1 MASENTIV
9 RVKQGELRGV
19 VEETDYGDQYLAFRG
34 IPYAKPPI
42 GPLRFKDPEPLEPWS
57 GIRDASKHGDVCA
70 QNDTLFRQLKGSDDC
85 LYLNVYR
92 PVAESKTK
100 RAVMVWIHGG
110 AFMVGSG
117 NDDIYGPD
125 YLMRKDIVLVKIN
138 YRLGVLGFLN
148 LEHEIA
154 PGNQGLKDQVMA
166 LKWVQENISSF
177 GGDPNNV
184 TIFGESAGGGSVHYL
199 TISPLAQG
207 LFHKAIA
214 QSGVAINPW
223 AIITKE
229 PSKYAYELAA
239 KLGEKSTDPK
249 TVLEFLRTVD
259 AQKLAFTETQI
270 LKTNQP
276 YVTFGT
282 FAPCIDNKSPNP
294 FMPRHPSEMMKTGIK
309 VPLLIGY
316 NENEGSS
323 VINFLFQH
331 VESEDVMQNVNEN
344 FEIVIPLE
352 LQPYLKKQSIT
363 PNDLK
368 HYYFGKEIISEE
380 TKQKYA
386 DFMSDVM
393 FLRGIHDVINIQMEK
408 AAESTYMYKFTY
420 DSEMSLLRM
429 VMNVTLPGATHAD
442 ELQYLFFP
450 DLSKK
455 LANRK
460 LLEVGTDMYIIM
472 EYFTQMW
479 TDFAKTGNP
488 TPKVTDLI
496 RTIWKPLQKTDT
508 YNYLRIDKTLKM
520 ESYSK
525 SGQRFDWNRI
535 KNKL

>member
-1 MASENTIV
+1 
-9 RVKQGELRGV
+9 
-19 VEETDYGDQYLAFRG
+19 
-34 IPYAKPPI
+34 
-42 GPLRFKDPEPLEPWS
+42 
-57 GIRDASKHGDVCA
+57 
-70 QNDTLFRQLKGSDDC
+70 
-85 LYLNVYR
+85 
-92 PVAESKTK
+92 
-100 RAVMVWIHGG
+100 MVWIHGG

-460 LLEVGTDMYIIM
+460 LLEVGTDMYVIM